1 MLEGLKDYIKVAKE
15 FSEET
20 KEWYNLDEYKHYIA
34 TGICGNEYG
43 YGWRESCDNAEGGLD
58 IKWAFHLSPEE
69 IEKCALD
76 ELSKIANEMLEEAYS
91 MLYGKKTLKE
101 DDIEYCMFF
110 IEEAKKILA

>member
-43 YGWRESCDNAEGGLD
+43 YGGLD

-76 ELSKIANEMLEEAYS
+76 EFADFLSSVDNRIEDYLTNID
-91 MLYGKKTLKE
+91 KKHGTHYAPTGFARLK
-101 DDIEYCMFF
+101 
-110 IEEAKKILA
+110 